1 MVTSGVTGCAEGRD
15 ARLPA
20 TTSARNSTPRSP
32 SPEYDRA
39 IARGVLIECEGE
51 GCGTTLY
58 AVFPDIAETSDGLG
72 IPKVEP
78 LAVPDSA
85 KRVDASEDGVA
96 ICPMCQFANRVL
108 D

>member
-1 MVTSGVTGCAEGRD
+1 MS
-15 ARLPA
+15 
-20 TTSARNSTPRSP
+20 
-32 SPEYDRA
+32 

-58 AVFPDIAETSDGLG
+58 AIFPDIAQTSDGLE
-72 IPKVEP
+72 IPEVEP

-85 KRVDASEDGVA
+85 KRVDASEQGVA
-96 ICPMCQFANRVL
+96 ICPMCQTANGVL